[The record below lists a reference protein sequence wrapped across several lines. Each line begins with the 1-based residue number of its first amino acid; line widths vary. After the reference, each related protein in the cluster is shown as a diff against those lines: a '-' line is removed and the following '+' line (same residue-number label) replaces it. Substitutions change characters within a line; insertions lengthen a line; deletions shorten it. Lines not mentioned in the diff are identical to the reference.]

1 MNATNNPPARP
12 GAVLGA
18 GLALGLLG
26 DALLRAPGAPAL
38 NLFLWAAAL
47 AAAVVLLLR
56 RGGRQ
61 PSGEAAALL
70 GVGLFFAATLAWRD
84 SPALKLLALAATA
97 GAFAL
102 PALEAGAA
110 WVSRSGVSRYGL
122 AVVVTTVRCA
132 LGPLLPL
139 VDVDWAA
146 LREGQASNARL
157 RYAGAVARGVV
168 LALPLL
174 LVFGGLFM
182 AADAVFADLV
192 VDFLRIDLER
202 LASHLVLVGFFGWV
216 AAGYTYGFTTGTR
229 LPVLQPLAA
238 RRPSLGLTEV
248 GIALGLLAALF
259 AVFVAVQFRYLF
271 GGAAL
276 VEVTP
281 GLTYAEYARRGFFE
295 LVVVVALML
304 PVLLAAD
311 WLLRRE
317 RPRDD
322 AVFRTLTAVQLVLLV
337 GVLASALQRMRLY
350 LEAYGLTEARFYAT
364 SFLLWLTV
372 VLVWFVA
379 TVLRGRRRW
388 FAFGALV
395 SAFILAALLQAVN
408 PDAIIVRTNL
418 ARAQAGAELDAA
430 YISHL
435 SADAAP
441 AVIAALPQLDTDA
454 RCRIAAGLLRRW
466 GPDVRLDWRNWSWSA
481 ARARA
486 AVRADEAALRSAAE
500 PCLRPRR

>member
-1 MNATNNPPARP
+1 MNATNHPPARP
-12 GAVLGA
+12 GAVLGT
-18 GLALGLLG
+18 GLGLGLLG

-47 AAAVVLLLR
+47 AAAVALLLR
-56 RGGRQ
+56 RGGGQ
-61 PSGEAAALL
+61 PSAEAAALL

-110 WVSRSGVSRYGL
+110 WVSRSGVTRYGL
-122 AVVVTTVRCA
+122 AVAVAGVRSV
-132 LGPLLPL
+132 LGPVPAL

-146 LREGQASNARL
+146 LRERQASGARL
-157 RYAGAVARGVV
+157 RHAGAVARGVV

-174 LVFGGLFM
+174 LVFGGLFI
-182 AADAVFADLV
+182 AADAVFAELV

-202 LASHLVLVGFFGWV
+202 LASHLVLVGFFGSV
-216 AAGYTYGFTTGTR
+216 AAGYAYGFVTGTR
-229 LPVLQPLAA
+229 LPVPRSLAA
-238 RRPSLGLTEV
+238 RRPWLGLTEV

-276 VEVTP
+276 VGVTP

-322 AVFRTLTAVQLVLLV
+322 AVFRTLAAVQLVLLV
-337 GVLASALQRMRLY
+337 AVMASALQRMRLY
-350 LEAYGLTEARFYAT
+350 LDAYGLTEARFYAT

-379 TVLRGRRRW
+379 TVLRGRRDS

-395 SAFILAALLQAVN
+395 SAFAVAALLVAIN
-408 PDAIIVRTNL
+408 PDAMIARTNL
-418 ARAQAGAELDAA
+418 ARQRAGEVFDAQYVTYLSGDAVPV
-430 YISHL
+430 L
-435 SADAAP
+435 VP
-441 AVIAALPQLDTDA
+441 ALPGLPVEA
-454 RCRIAAGLLRRW
+454 RCRIAQRLLVRW
-466 GPDVRLDWRNWSWSA
+466 AREDEPDWRNWSWGA

-486 AVRADEAALRSAAE
+486 VVRAHALELGRFAQE
-500 PCLRPRR
+500 CPPPGR